1 MPAYS
6 LCISVSA
13 ISVLQMYD
21 NKKYPPRKKQRRGMK
36 PRLDGM
42 KQMSMLIICIVLCLW
57 LECVIHGLS
66 SLDEPLNNTVLI
78 PFIISTDIP

>member
-1 MPAYS
+1 
-6 LCISVSA
+6 
-13 ISVLQMYD
+13 
-21 NKKYPPRKKQRRGMK
+21 MK
-36 PRLDGM
+36 PRQAGM